1 MGSLFCCLLNC
12 QNILKICPVQLC
24 RKKVLDISPKN
35 AIIKLSNNERRKK
48 LKLNPHGNFEDMDI
62 KRMQVVYLREVEHL
76 TPREIVRF
84 VDYSINTVKCYMYK
98 FKHLLEKAKELFE
111 KAVVT
116 IVSKIDFVDEEKTE
130 KCYLFKFYDGENIL
144 FSKIGTTTRKVVT
157 RLKEEIKSYTKA
169 GFSISKVVIEDVVN
183 CGDIPAEGLESFCRA
198 KFILK
203 YPNTFKKNDRF
214 MGVDIPVKVFQTV
227 TKNYFA

>member
-1 MGSLFCCLLNC
+1 M
-12 QNILKICPVQLC
+12 
-24 RKKVLDISPKN
+24 
-35 AIIKLSNNERRKK
+35 
-48 LKLNPHGNFEDMDI
+48 KLNPHGNFEDMDI

-111 KAVVT
+111 KVVVT
-116 IVSKIDFVDEEKTE
+116 IISKIDFVDEEKTE
-130 KCYLFKFYDGENIL
+130 KCYLFKFYDGEDIL